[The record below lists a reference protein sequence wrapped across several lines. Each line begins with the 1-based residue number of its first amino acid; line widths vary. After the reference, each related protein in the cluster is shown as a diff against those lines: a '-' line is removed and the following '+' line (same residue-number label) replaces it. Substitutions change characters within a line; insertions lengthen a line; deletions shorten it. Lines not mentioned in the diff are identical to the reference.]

1 MAPPCTAHQVRVPLK
16 EEKKVLKKKEKRKIN
31 DESVRMLWK
40 KKRKQSRTSPWACP
54 VFFFLRMASPVKRID
69 KKFVEKRKTEKD
81 ESVMML

>member
-40 KKRKQSRTSPWACP
+40 KKQKTESYQPMGVSC
-54 VFFFLRMASPVKRID
+54 FFF
-69 KKFVEKRKTEKD
+69 
-81 ESVMML
+81 